1 MPELVCDTSPL
12 QYLHQLGQL
21 ELLPKLAGKIIV
33 PPAVVKELTVGRSAG
48 HDVPAPEAFGWIE
61 VCCPAAV
68 SAERLIGDLGPGE
81 TEVLM
86 LAMEQPT
93 MIAVVDDKLA
103 RWVAETLNIRFTGT
117 LGILLDAKR
126 AGLVFRVAPLMDR
139 LQELHFRVSSA
150 ARGLILRAA
159 NEV

>member
-1 MPELVCDTSPL
+1 MPELICDTSPL

-21 ELLPKLAGKIIV
+21 DLLPKLAGKVIV

-48 HDVPAPEAFGWIE
+48 YDVPAADALGWIE
-61 VCCPAAV
+61 VCRPAAM
-68 SAERLIGDLGPGE
+68 STERLISDLGSGE

-86 LAMEQPT
+86 LAMERPT

-126 AGLVFRVAPLMDR
+126 AGLVSQVAPLVDR

-150 ARGLILRAA
+150 ARDLILRAA